1 MAIDGRRLSHT
12 SKEEP
17 MGVSRILRIIATICF
32 ALAAVGI
39 TPTGVSLI
47 PVGLALW
54 CGSTLV
60 P

>member
-1 MAIDGRRLSHT
+1 
-12 SKEEP
+12 